1 MSIEDESFPTSL
13 CGYLEGTL
21 VVSPQNDFV
30 TYFFTTM
37 STHEDVVNQY
47 RILHNWNFS
56 WNLNTGWVRFEKRTP
71 NLKIFHSPSFVSW
84 MNPSCFTGCLS
95 KCPVPENFDGKPAG
109 FGDFGWSTI
118 QNSRRHNRMSWTH
131 CFWSTYSSRL
141 DPSLWTKDFRY
152 PIRGGP
158 FKHWFWLNHHLAK
171 LLKLLEIFPKKY
183 HLLPPFLL
191 LPTSKKL
198 DLNLEVDPNGW
209 QGW

>member
-1 MSIEDESFPTSL
+1 MN
-13 CGYLEGTL
+13 Y
-21 VVSPQNDFV
+21 
-30 TYFFTTM
+30 
-37 STHEDVVNQY
+37 DVVNQY

-109 FGDFGWSTI
+109 FGDFGWSTK
-118 QNSRRHNRMSWTH
+118 QNSRRHNRRSWTH

-141 DPSLWTKDFRY
+141 DPSLWTKDFWY
-152 PIRGGP
+152 PSRGGP

-171 LLKLLEIFPKKY
+171 LLKLLEIFPPKNTMCC
-183 HLLPPFLL
+183 LPSFFFQWVKRSGSRPQWVAGMMVALKGNWKDNHRTVL
-191 LPTSKKL
+191 
-198 DLNLEVDPNGW
+198 
-209 QGW
+209 